1 MTIEFPVSTRYG
13 GCGGVLV
20 ASEWVLTA
28 VHCGNIAG
36 DEVMIGPYE
45 RWSESFGAK
54 KRRCTSWI
62 RDPGFEYASGDIN
75 SPNAPYQKDAAL
87 CKLDEPVY
95 VDDSTVGFELN
106 DISSYPSTGTDVVAI
121 GFGTTSSGGPQ
132 PKYIHEVTVK
142 VNSNE
147 YCASAPSSIYNSNTI
162 GPEIIC
168 ACKYINSAC
177 QPLLLPNR
185 REI

>member
-1 MTIEFPVSTRYG
+1 M
-13 GCGGVLV
+13 V

-36 DEVMIGPYE
+36 DEVIVGPYKI
-45 RWSESFGAK
+45 WSTEFGGK

-62 RDPGFEYASGDIN
+62 RDPGFGYDSGDIN

-87 CKLDEPVY
+87 CKLSEPVY

-106 DISSYPSTGTDVVAI
+106 DEGSYPSTGTDVVAI
-121 GFGTTSSGGPQ
+121 GFGTTSSGGSQ
-132 PKYIHEVTVK
+132 PTYLHEVTVK

-147 YCASAPSSIYNSNTI
+147 YCTSAPSSIYNTNTI
-162 GPEIIC
+162 GPGIIC
-168 ACKYINSAC
+168 ACKYIGIVRKGTTSLRRSA
-177 QPLLLPNR
+177 
-185 REI
+185 EKAFGIEV